1 MSKPD
6 DHTPW
11 WDRAR
16 HAARRDRLIIRN
28 TMKAALRAWFAQ
40 EGFTEVDCGAL
51 VVSPGNETHLH
62 AFETTRI
69 GPDHSHRQP
78 LYLHTSPEFACKK
91 LLAAGETAVF
101 TFAPSY
107 RNCELGP
114 LHVPEFTM
122 LEWYRTE
129 GGPGA
134 IQRDCDAIMTLA
146 ARVADNTVWRWRDR
160 TGDVSAATLRCTVA
174 GALKEL
180 FAINVADTLTADGQ
194 PVRDALAEAARNAG
208 VRIGDDD
215 GWSDIFSKLMVE
227 LEQNSRQLAGAVTP
241 DGHERAL
248 LVDHYPACQ
257 SPLARLVTDDDGDG
271 DVGCRFA
278 HRFELFVAGVE
289 LANGYGESNDG
300 DRLRAALEAEMNEK
314 ARLYGTRHPIDDGF
328 IDAVS
333 RMPAETAGCAMG
345 FDRLVMLATSAGQVT
360 DVMWT
365 PPPVDETA

>member
-1 MSKPD
+1 MGRRH

-11 WDRAR
+11 WDGER
-16 HAARRDRLIIRN
+16 HAARRDRLVTRN
-28 TMKAALRAWFAQ
+28 RIKAALRAWFEQ

-62 AFETTRI
+62 AFETTRF

-107 RNCELGP
+107 RNGELGP

-134 IQRDCDAIMTLA
+134 IQRDCDAIMTIA
-146 ARVADNTVWRWRDR
+146 ARVADNSVWRWRDR
-160 TGDVSAATLRCTVA
+160 ACDVSAATLRWTVA
-174 GALKEL
+174 GALNEL
-180 FAINVADTLTADGQ
+180 FTVNVADTLSADGQ
-194 PVRDALAEAARNAG
+194 PIRDRLANAAERAG
-208 VRIGDDD
+208 FRVDRDDT
-215 GWSDIFSKLMVE
+215 WHDIFSKVMVE
-227 LEQNSRQLAGAVTP
+227 LEMRSSELAGAVTP
-241 DGHERAL
+241 DGRERAL

-257 SPLARLVTDDDGDG
+257 SPLARPVTDDDGDG
-271 DVGCRFA
+271 DVGDGFA

-300 DRLRAALEAEMNEK
+300 DRLRAALEAEMDEK
-314 ARLYGTRHPIDDGF
+314 MRLYGNRHPIDHAF
-328 IDAVS
+328 IAAVS
-333 RMPAETAGCAMG
+333 RMPADTAGCALG
-345 FDRLVMLATSAGQVT
+345 FDRLVMLTTGASRVT